1 MRIIAGKA
9 KGTRLKMVPGKHV
22 RPTADRVKESLFQ
35 VIGPFFDGGMGLD
48 LFSGTGALGLE
59 ALSRG
64 LEKAVF
70 IDSSRT
76 SCDVIKENA
85 QASRLS
91 DFVEIYRRDVHRAL
105 PQLKKRQLQFDY
117 IFLDPPYM
125 RKFLVPIIEKLSEY
139 ELLKGDGL
147 IIAEHESECMPPEE
161 IGDFRRY
168 RLLNYRDTAISL
180 YEWGELSESGCLSR
194 KF

>member
-35 VIGPFFDGGMGLD
+35 VIGPFFDGGMALD
-48 LFSGTGALGLE
+48 LFAGTGALGLE

-64 LEKAVF
+64 LDRAVF

-76 SCDVIKENA
+76 SCDVIRMNA
-85 QASRLS
+85 GASKLS
-91 DFVEIYRRDVHRAL
+91 DSVEVYRNDVQRAL
-105 PQLKKRQLQFDY
+105 PLLKKRRLQFDY
-117 IFLDPPYM
+117 IFLDPPY
-125 RKFLVPIIEKLSEY
+125 KKNLLAPTIEKISKHG
-139 ELLKGDGL
+139 LLKGDGL
-147 IIAEHESECMPPEE
+147 IVAEHEAECVPPEE
-161 IGDFRRY
+161 IGAFRRY
-168 RLLNYRDTAISL
+168 RLLNYRDTSISL
-180 YEWGELSESGCLSR
+180 YEWGEPSESGSISG